1 MWDLGGLSIVADVE
15 GPRPES
21 WLTLLR
27 LLVVGISV
35 VVLLVCAAALLV
47 TIEFV
52 YRHLIAAPI
61 AWLLIHLA
69 GLAPHGAAKRH

>member
-1 MWDLGGLSIVADVE
+1 LSVVANVE
-15 GPRPES
+15 RPRPES
-21 WLTLLR
+21 WLSLLW

-35 VVLLVCAAALLV
+35 VVLLVCAAALLA

-52 YRHLIAAPI
+52 YRQLIAAPI
-61 AWLLIHLA
+61 AWLLMTVA

>member
-1 MWDLGGLSIVADVE
+1 LSVVANVE
-15 GPRPES
+15 RPRPES
-21 WLTLLR
+21 WLSLLW

-35 VVLLVCAAALLV
+35 VVLLVCAAALLA

-52 YRHLIAAPI
+52 YRQLIAAPI
-61 AWLLIHLA
+61 AWLLA

>member
-1 MWDLGGLSIVADVE
+1 
-15 GPRPES
+15 
-21 WLTLLR
+21 LLW

-35 VVLLVCAAALLV
+35 VVLLVCAAALLA

-52 YRHLIAAPI
+52 YRQLIAAPI
-61 AWLLIHLA
+61 AWLLMTVA

>member
-1 MWDLGGLSIVADVE
+1 MSVVADVE
-15 GPRPES
+15 RPKPKS
-21 WLTLLR
+21 WLSLLR

-35 VVLLVCAAALLV
+35 VALLVCAAALLA

-52 YRHLIAAPI
+52 YRQLIAAPI
-61 AWLLIHLA
+61 AWLLIRLA

>member
-1 MWDLGGLSIVADVE
+1 
-15 GPRPES
+15 
-21 WLTLLR
+21 LLR

-35 VVLLVCAAALLV
+35 VVLLVCAAALLA

-52 YRHLIAAPI
+52 YRQLIAAPI
-61 AWLLIHLA
+61 AWLLIRLA